1 MTPRAFI
8 RLVLVLAMAGFAAG
22 QWAHSAVAAPLG
34 TAFTYQGRLLENGG
48 PATGIYDLRFTIYDA
63 LEGGSA
69 RAAAVR
75 VSDVPVTNGAFTAT
89 LDFGTNV
96 FAGDGCWLEIGV
108 RPAGEEDEFITLK
121 PRQAIRAAPYAIH
134 ALKAEGLTGTLP
146 VTQLPANVARL
157 DSDAVFTGAV
167 VAGTFRGDGA
177 GMSNVAAAA
186 LSARLAQRL
195 WRVPIAMVTVTNAG
209 NEPDPAT
216 GKGAV
221 PYNFRIGKF
230 EVNNHQY
237 VAFLNAVAS
246 DDPYKLYDTNMT
258 TDVHGGILRTGSP
271 GDFAYG
277 VKPGHGHRPAVWV
290 DFHDAAR
297 FCNWL
302 HHGQPAGP
310 EDSTTTEDGAY
321 TLTPSAIAANTVRRN
336 PGARFWLP
344 SDDEWYKAAYH
355 QPGDV
360 GGDFSNYWPYPTRS
374 HEAPWSEA
382 PPGGINSA
390 NACCETGRLAT
401 DVGAYVNASSYY
413 GTFDQAGNVQEWTE
427 EIIYVTNRRVRGG
440 SWIYNEF
447 YSRSDD
453 FEFDTPDYPA
463 DGIGFRVA
471 GAAEP

>member
-1 MTPRAFI
+1 MTGLF
-8 RLVLVLAMAGFAAG
+8 AG
-22 QWAHSAVAAPLG
+22 QWLQSGVAAPLG
-34 TAFTYQGRLLENGG
+34 SAFTYQGRLLENGG

-63 LEGGSA
+63 LDGGSA
-69 RAAAVR
+69 RTPTAQ
-75 VSDVPVTNGAFTAT
+75 VSNIPVTNGVFTAA
-89 LDFGTNV
+89 LDFGANV
-96 FAGDGCWLEIGV
+96 FGGAGCWLEIGV
-108 RPAGEEDEFITLK
+108 RPAGLEADFVTLN
-121 PRQAIRAAPYAIH
+121 PRQAIRAAPYAIY

-167 VAGTFRGDGA
+167 TAATFRGDGA
-177 GMSNVAAAA
+177 EMSNVVAAA

-195 WRVPIAMVTVTNAG
+195 WRVPIPFVTVTNAG
-209 NEPDPAT
+209 NEPDAAT
-216 GKGAV
+216 SKGAV

-237 VAFLNAVAS
+237 VAFLNAVAA
-246 DDPYKLYDTNMT
+246 DDPHGLYDTNMT
-258 TDVHGGILRTGSP
+258 TDVHGGIVRFGSP
-271 GDFAYG
+271 GDYAYA
-277 VKPGHGHRPAVWV
+277 VKPGMGHQPVVWV
-290 DFHDAAR
+290 DFHDALR

-310 EDSTTTEDGAY
+310 QDNTTTEDGAY
-321 TLTPSAIAANTVRRN
+321 TLTSAAIAANTVTRN

-355 QPGDV
+355 QPGDA
-360 GGDFSNYWPYPTRS
+360 GGDLGNYWRYPTRS
-374 HEAPWSEA
+374 NDSPYSEA
-382 PPGGINSA
+382 PPGGVNSA

-401 DVGAYVNASSYY
+401 DVGAYLNAPSYY

-427 EIIYVTNRRVRGG
+427 EIIFVANRRLRGG
-440 SWIYNEF
+440 SWTYNEF
-447 YSRSDD
+447 YSESDD

-471 GAAEP
+471 GPAEP